1 MILPVYLVSR
11 QSGCAD
17 ADDSHDAFNIR
28 ADYTQVFV
36 ILSAAKDLIP
46 AHVEILCFAQNDGG
60 FVSE

>member
-17 ADDSHDAFNIR
+17 ADDSRDALNIR

-36 ILSAAKDLIP
+36 ILSETKDLIP
-46 AHVEILCFAQNDGG
+46 AHVEILRFAQNDEGR
-60 FVSE
+60 VSE